1 MRLREPEMPLDPEVE
16 RELAAIEAGLAG
28 LDVEPELADLA
39 ELASEA
45 RGLGETP
52 EQRFAARLD
61 ERAAEGFAQEGRLDG
76 LRVWLAAIPP
86 RRALAPA
93 AVAATLLVAVGVG
106 ISELGG
112 SSSGGGGP
120 QPVPVEAPSAAQ
132 SAQPAQGGG
141 KAPGPAATS
150 SDNLSARAAGGTP
163 SFENGSSRVPDQV
176 LRNLRPVTPNIA
188 PAPPVPAPG
197 NSGLVPRRTNRVVE
211 SNAQLT
217 LGAASDQVPDVANGV
232 IDVTH
237 RYQGIVVSSQVTHG
251 DTGARASFDL
261 AIPSTRLPQ
270 ALADL
275 SDLAHVQSSS
285 EGSIDITAPT
295 VAAQKRLAEA
305 AAHLASL
312 RRKLA
317 AAVASGDTARQAALE
332 RGISTARV
340 DVARAHSSLHDL
352 RRRAG
357 LARVSVAVT
366 SEGAGTA
373 SSWTFGDALHDAGRV
388 LTVTAGV
395 LLVTAAVAGP
405 LALLALLAWL
415 AARSLR
421 RWQRERSLDARTGE

>member
-28 LDVEPELADLA
+28 LEVEPELADLA
-39 ELASEA
+39 ELARDA

-52 EQRFAARLD
+52 EQGFAARLD
-61 ERAAEGFAQEGRLDG
+61 ERAAEGFAREGRLEA
-76 LRVWLAAIPP
+76 LRMRLAAIPP
-86 RRALAPA
+86 RRVLAPV

-120 QPVPVEAPSAAQ
+120 QPVPVETPSA
-132 SAQPAQGGG
+132 AQPAQGGG
-141 KAPGPAATS
+141 KANGQAATS
-150 SDNLSARAAGGTP
+150 ADSLRARAGRATPSYAQGFSARL
-163 SFENGSSRVPDQV
+163 PDRV
-176 LRNLRPVTPNIA
+176 LRNLRPGTPNLA
-188 PAPPVPAPG
+188 PGPPVPAPG

-217 LGAASDQVPDVANGV
+217 LGAASDQVPDVADGV

-251 DTGARASFDL
+251 DSGARASFDL

-285 EGSIDITAPT
+285 EGSLDITAPT
-295 VAAQKRLAEA
+295 VAAQKRLAKA
-305 AAHLASL
+305 DAHLASL

-317 AAVASGDTARQAALE
+317 AAVASGDTARQAVLE
-332 RGISTARV
+332 RRISAARV
-340 DVARAHSSLHDL
+340 DVARAHSALHDL

-366 SEGAGTA
+366 SEGIGTA

>member
-1 MRLREPEMPLDPEVE
+1 M
-16 RELAAIEAGLAG
+16 A
-28 LDVEPELADLA
+28 
-39 ELASEA
+39 
-45 RGLGETP
+45 
-52 EQRFAARLD
+52 
-61 ERAAEGFAQEGRLDG
+61 
-76 LRVWLAAIPP
+76 LRVRLAAIPP
-86 RRALAPA
+86 RRVLAPA

-112 SSSGGGGP
+112 SSSGGGGGP

-141 KAPGPAATS
+141 TANGPAATS
-150 SDNLSARAAGGTP
+150 SDNLSARAAGRGSP
-163 SFENGSSRVPDQV
+163 SFEQGSSRVPDHV
-176 LRNLRPVTPNIA
+176 LRNLRPVTPNLA

-217 LGAASDQVPDVANGV
+217 LGAASDQVPDVADGV

-251 DTGARASFDL
+251 DAGARASFDL

-295 VAAQKRLAEA
+295 VAAQKRLAKA

-317 AAVASGDTARQAALE
+317 AAVASGDTARQAVLE
-332 RGISTARV
+332 RRISAARV

>member
-1 MRLREPEMPLDPEVE
+1 
-16 RELAAIEAGLAG
+16 
-28 LDVEPELADLA
+28 
-39 ELASEA
+39 
-45 RGLGETP
+45 
-52 EQRFAARLD
+52 
-61 ERAAEGFAQEGRLDG
+61 
-76 LRVWLAAIPP
+76 
-86 RRALAPA
+86 
-93 AVAATLLVAVGVG
+93 
-106 ISELGG
+106 
-112 SSSGGGGP
+112 
-120 QPVPVEAPSAAQ
+120 
-132 SAQPAQGGG
+132 
-141 KAPGPAATS
+141 
-150 SDNLSARAAGGTP
+150 
-163 SFENGSSRVPDQV
+163 
-176 LRNLRPVTPNIA
+176 
-188 PAPPVPAPG
+188 
-197 NSGLVPRRTNRVVE
+197 VVE

-217 LGAASDQVPDVANGV
+217 LGAASDQVPDVADGV

-251 DTGARASFDL
+251 DSGARASFDL

-295 VAAQKRLAEA
+295 VAAQKRLAKA

-317 AAVASGDTARQAALE
+317 AAVASGDTVRQAVLE
-332 RGISTARV
+332 RRISAARV
-340 DVARAHSSLHDL
+340 DVARAHSALHDL